1 MQSELSSGHQQ
12 MESAAQAEEFEQA
25 LTAANDLGTKAD
37 AYTAEVAKLQQ
48 LKQQYEQ
55 ALAQVQPKLPAA
67 PSPSPLK
74 NLEAMQSE
82 LTSGQQQMESAAQ
95 AEEFEQA
102 LTSANDL
109 GTKADAYAAE
119 ATKLGQARKGDDHTP
134 ET

>member
-55 ALAQVQPKLPAA
+55 ALAQEQPKLQVNSTHTPFKKLDA
-67 PSPSPLK
+67 SLT
-74 NLEAMQSE
+74 EQS
-82 LTSGQQQMESAAQ
+82 SGQQQMESAAQ
-95 AEEFEQA
+95 AEEFEQ
-102 LTSANDL
+102 
-109 GTKADAYAAE
+109 
-119 ATKLGQARKGDDHTP
+119 
-134 ET
+134 